1 MKKLIIQIFTFL
13 YLCLIVPF
21 SSLADTF
28 VYSGGCF
35 WCTEADMEKLKGV
48 SEVVSGF
55 TAGTTKN
62 PKYIQ
67 GQWGDHR
74 EAALVTYDPQKINFK
89 DLIIHV
95 YKTIDY
101 EDNEGQFCDRGRSY
115 TPAIYYKTN
124 EEKQI
129 ILSATP
135 KSSIVP
141 IEKESNFYP
150 VRLEHQYYYKKQT
163 YKYEYYR
170 FLCRRDK
177 RIEELND

>member
-1 MKKLIIQIFTFL
+1 MKKLIVQTFTFL
-13 YLCLIVPF
+13 NLILFMNF

-28 VYSGGCF
+28 MYSGGCF
-35 WCTEADMEKLKGV
+35 WCTEADMEKLDGV

-74 EAALVTYDPQKINFK
+74 EAALVTYVPKKINFK
-89 DLIIHV
+89 DLVIHV

-129 ILSATP
+129 ILSVTP
-135 KSSIVP
+135 KTSIVP
-141 IEKESNFYP
+141 IEKESKFYP
-150 VRLEHQYYYKKQT
+150 VRPEHQDYYKKHT

-177 RIEELND
+177 RIEELNN